1 VAVCDYK
8 ALRALNISNP
18 CVIII
23 NKIPRSLRI
32 KCRLTASPPY
42 SSNTKFIK
50 LKEEMDNA
58 LTTFI
63 KKGKEIMIEWLQ
75 TNTEL
80 PLEDRCSCILTKA
93 LPILDCLTASHT
105 ELFGAPNWPSASKNS
120 LTLFLLKLYL
130 SNICIAILDI
140 INYFNL
146 PINSILLMGSKFLCN
161 TNADEIASNKL
172 DALLVSDINTS
183 DESQHRFIF
192 KTLTQFDQILR
203 ITTVNLWSF
212 HKEEEKQNMA
222 VNNIKSKMD
231 AFKTF
236 KATEATET
244 FTDAQ
249 TQNLQTKLQI
259 SNLEKSFSK
268 QEQKTNELLNI
279 LKKQQ

>member
-1 VAVCDYK
+1 
-8 ALRALNISNP
+8 
-18 CVIII
+18 
-23 NKIPRSLRI
+23 
-32 KCRLTASPPY
+32 
-42 SSNTKFIK
+42 
-50 LKEEMDNA
+50 MDNA

-222 VNNIKSKMD
+222 VNNIKAKMD

-279 LKKQQ
+279 LKNNNKKI